1 MAKNLP
7 TCTHYFLMYLA
18 YNRLAVGIS
27 FLVMLCGVGEALISS
42 TKNTGLSPLPDFIH
56 EAFAQL
62 TSTNDT
68 VFEAAL
74 HNFYSPHVQARLELP
89 LPATMLRILTS
100 PSPSEVATSSNLTC
114 AAFGE
119 LVQGLRTKL
128 SQRQLI
134 REIFV
139 VDTPADPTNRTGAVA
154 ATHVFSAVQD
164 GQQVVVT
171 IASLLRIQWVQDE
184 TYDQGGRREIVTE
197 VLITSAAP
205 YQGDEM

>member
-1 MAKNLP
+1 
-7 TCTHYFLMYLA
+7 MYLA
-18 YNRLAVGIS
+18 YDRLAVGIS

-42 TKNTGLSPLPDFIH
+42 TKNIGLSPLPDFIH

-62 TSTNDT
+62 TSINDT

-74 HNFYSPHVQARLELP
+74 HNFYSPHVQA
-89 LPATMLRILTS
+89 
-100 PSPSEVATSSNLTC
+100 SEVATSSNLTR

-119 LVQGLRTKL
+119 LVQGLRTQL

-139 VDTPADPTNRTGAVA
+139 VATPADPTNRTGALA

-171 IASLLRIQWVQDE
+171 IASLLRIQ
-184 TYDQGGRREIVTE
+184 
-197 VLITSAAP
+197 
-205 YQGDEM
+205 

>member
-1 MAKNLP
+1 
-7 TCTHYFLMYLA
+7 MYLA

-74 HNFYSPHVQARLELP
+74 NNFYSPHVQA
-89 LPATMLRILTS
+89 
-100 PSPSEVATSSNLTC
+100 SEVATSSNLTR

-119 LVQGLRTKL
+119 LVQGLRTQL

-139 VDTPADPTNRTGAVA
+139 VDTPADPTNRMGALA

-171 IASLLRIQWVQDE
+171 IASLLRIQ
-184 TYDQGGRREIVTE
+184 
-197 VLITSAAP
+197 
-205 YQGDEM
+205 